1 MRPTLESEPSM
12 EPLKRALSSDPIR
25 QMASRVPTR
34 QTWSLVEE
42 FKNFAFKGNVIDLAI
57 GVIIGAAFG
66 KVVDSLVK
74 HIIMP
79 LVSVLL
85 PGQQSYLE
93 WKAVIH
99 GKEIPY
105 GLFLGEVVNFL
116 IIAAAL
122 FLFIVKFL
130 GWLMRTRQEEAATPP
145 PPTKEEM
152 LLTEIR
158 DLLREEVQ
166 GNSQRRS

>member
-1 MRPTLESEPSM
+1 M
-12 EPLKRALSSDPIR
+12 EPLKRALSSDPIT
-25 QMASRVPTR
+25 QMASVVPAR
-34 QTWSLVEE
+34 QTWSLFEE
-42 FKNFAFKGNVIDLAI
+42 FKNFAFKGNVVDLAI

-85 PGQQSYLE
+85 PGQQSYVE

-116 IIAAAL
+116 MIAVAL

-130 GWLMRTRQEEAATPP
+130 GWLMRTRQEEVADPP
-145 PPTKEEM
+145 PPTQEEV
-152 LLTEIR
+152 LLAEIR
-158 DLLREEVQ
+158 DLLREEVHGRGERQ
-166 GNSQRRS
+166 G

>member
-1 MRPTLESEPSM
+1 MIKPS
-12 EPLKRALSSDPIR
+12 KRVLSSDPIK
-25 QMASRVPTR
+25 QMASVVPTR

-42 FKNFAFKGNVIDLAI
+42 FKNFAFKGNVVDLAI

-66 KVVDSLVK
+66 KIVDSLVK

-105 GLFLGEVVNFL
+105 GLFIGEVVNFL
-116 IIAAAL
+116 LIALVL

-130 GWLMRTRQEEAATPP
+130 GWLMRTRQEEKATPP
-145 PPTKEEM
+145 PPTKEEV

-158 DLLREEVQ
+158 DLLKEEVHRTAARQ
-166 GNSQRRS
+166 A

>member
-1 MRPTLESEPSM
+1 VREVASERPAGEGDIEPV
-12 EPLKRALSSDPIR
+12 KR
-25 QMASRVPTR
+25 MASVVPTR
-34 QTWSLVEE
+34 QAWSLFEE
-42 FKNFAFKGNVIDLAI
+42 FKNFAFKGNVIDLAV

-66 KVVDSLVK
+66 KIVDSLVK

-79 LVSVLL
+79 LISVLL

-93 WKAVIH
+93 WKAVMY

-116 IIAAAL
+116 LVAL
-122 FLFIVKFL
+122 AVFLFIVKLL
-130 GWLMRTRQEEAATPP
+130 GWLMQARQEETATPTP
-145 PPTKEEM
+145 LTKEQA

-158 DLLREEVQ
+158 DLLKEGTNV
-166 GNSQRRS
+166 SPQRRT

>member
-1 MRPTLESEPSM
+1 M
-12 EPLKRALSSDPIR
+12 EPVKR
-25 QMASRVPTR
+25 MASVLLTR
-34 QTWSLVEE
+34 QAWSLFEE
-42 FKNFAFKGNVIDLAI
+42 FKNFAFKGNVIDLAV

-66 KVVDSLVK
+66 KIVDSLVK

-79 LVSVLL
+79 LISVLL

-93 WKAVIH
+93 WKAVMH

-116 IIAAAL
+116 LVAL
-122 FLFIVKFL
+122 AVFLFIVKLL
-130 GWLMRTRQEEAATPP
+130 GWLMKARQEEAATPTP
-145 PPTKEEM
+145 LTKEQA

-158 DLLREEVQ
+158 DLLKEGTNVAPQ
-166 GNSQRRS
+166 

>member
-1 MRPTLESEPSM
+1 M
-12 EPLKRALSSDPIR
+12 EPLKRALSSAPIT
-25 QMASRVPTR
+25 QLASVVPTR
-34 QTWSLVEE
+34 QTWSLFEE
-42 FKNFAFKGNVIDLAI
+42 FKNFAFKGNVVDLAI

-66 KVVDSLVK
+66 KVVDALVK
-74 HIIMP
+74 NIIMP

-85 PGQQSYLE
+85 PGQQSYVE

-116 IIAAAL
+116 IIAVAL

-130 GWLMRTRQEEAATPP
+130 GWLMRTRQEAVADPP
-145 PPTKEEM
+145 PPTQEEV

-158 DLLREEVQ
+158 DLLREEVHGRGERQ
-166 GNSQRRS
+166 A

>member
-1 MRPTLESEPSM
+1 M
-12 EPLKRALSSDPIR
+12 EPPKRVLSSDPIR
-25 QMASRVPTR
+25 QIASVVPTR
-34 QTWSLVEE
+34 QTWSLFEE
-42 FKNFAFKGNVIDLAI
+42 FKNFAFKGNVVDLAI

-93 WKAVIH
+93 WKAVIY

-105 GLFLGEVVNFL
+105 GLFIGEVVNFL
-116 IIAAAL
+116 LIALAL

-130 GWLMRTRQEEAATPP
+130 GWLMRTRHEEAAAPP
-145 PPTKEEM
+145 PPTKEEV

-158 DLLREEVQ
+158 DLLREEVH
-166 GNSQRRS
+166 GPHQRGS